1 MRENLELKI
10 NCMLSLEIMFADI
23 HSYSVE
29 ICQDKQSVKCHDVR
43 IEHFEVFCTPID
55 GTREMYEATS
65 CCLICCFSGFPLL
78 LLFCTSSC
86 LPPMEEQDRSS
97 KTLQHHQS
105 EICHVSKNKK
115 QQFSI
120 LFLLTRS
127 AIISRIVCNDLL
139 LQET

>member
-65 CCLICCFSGFPLL
+65 WSHL
-78 LLFCTSSC
+78 LLFGVSSSPSF
-86 LPPMEEQDRSS
+86 L
-97 KTLQHHQS
+97 H
-105 EICHVSKNKK
+105 I
-115 QQFSI
+115 I
-120 LFLLTRS
+120 LSPSNGRTR
-127 AIISRIVCNDLL
+127 
-139 LQET
+139 